1 MPKGKGFAMSTDQ
14 GPAPAGAVL
23 IAAAVPPCTAAISVP
38 KRPNS

>member
-1 MPKGKGFAMSTDQ
+1 MPKGKGFVMLTDQ
-14 GPAPAGAVL
+14 AHAPVVVL